1 MSAATR
7 LLHSPDLDGDR
18 ILLMVQQVTV
28 VTGRN
33 RDNKVTSIFFDKGST
48 CTMVTRKLVAS
59 LQLDSDKRQL
69 ILRMWYWSC

>member
-7 LLHSPDLDGDR
+7 LLHSPVLDGDR

-28 VTGRN
+28 VTGRK
-33 RDNKVTSIFFDKGST
+33 RDKKVTSIFFDKGST

-59 LQLDSDKRQL
+59 LQLDSEKKTL
-69 ILRMWYWSC
+69 IVESFKHT

>member
-1 MSAATR
+1 
-7 LLHSPDLDGDR
+7 
-18 ILLMVQQVTV
+18 MVQQVTV

-59 LQLDSDKRQL
+59 LQLDSEKKTL
-69 ILRMWYWSC
+69 IVKSFWHTEAINSEYVVLKLLRTDGTVAQ